1 MKKPKETYGVL
12 DGIRFMV
19 SAAWETRKQV
29 VFVTVWL
36 AVLTVARQVC
46 RLFVAPEILSRVEE
60 AAPLSQLLATI
71 AIFTLLE
78 LVLSMTHRYG
88 EETRM
93 SGEISVRTAIV
104 LRINRKACT
113 TSYPNVHDPEMQKRK
128 QAASEATEGNHEASE
143 HIWRTLTSVLENALG
158 FGVYLLVLRELDG
171 WMLLTVLLTTG
182 LSYLAARKS
191 NLWNHTHRDELV
203 QVERQINYVY
213 SKSRARDLAK
223 DIRIFGLESWLR
235 EIQEKAYRAWENY
248 QRRMETAVLM
258 ANLADVALTFLRNG
272 IAYAYLIARSLE
284 RGWTASEFL
293 LYFTAVTGLTEWV
306 GGLLRECGTLHRECT
321 DLSGIQVYLNQP
333 EQFRTVGGEAVPK
346 ADSYELR
353 LENVT
358 FRYPGAD
365 NNLFEHLN
373 LTIRPGE
380 KLAVVGL
387 NGAGKTTLVKLLCG
401 FYDPDGGRVL
411 LNGRDIRDFDR
422 REYYALFSAVFQ
434 EFTLL
439 DVTIAEQVAQQVAG
453 IDNAKLWDSLEK
465 AGLSDFVK
473 SLPNGEQTHMGRE
486 VYLDGILLSGGQTQ
500 RLMLARALYKNGSIL
515 VLDEPTAALDPIAE
529 NDIYQKYN
537 AMTAGKTAIF
547 ISHRLASTRF
557 CDRILFVDQGTVAEE
572 GTHAE
577 LLALGGKYA
586 ELYHVQSRY
595 YQEGGMKD
603 AKI

>member
-1 MKKPKETYGVL
+1 MKKPKVTYGVL
-12 DGIRFMV
+12 DGIRFMLG
-19 SAAWETRKQV
+19 AAWATCKQV
-29 VFVTVWL
+29 PFVTVTIAL
-36 AVLTVARQVC
+36 LSVARQVC
-46 RLFVAPEILSRVEE
+46 RLFVAPEILSRVES
-60 AAPLSQLLATI
+60 AAPLNQLLATI
-71 AIFTLLE
+71 ALFTALE
-78 LVLSMTHRYG
+78 LVLSMLHRYG

-93 SGEISVRTAIV
+93 SGEISVRTAII

-128 QAASEATEGNHEASE
+128 QAASEATEGNHTASE
-143 HIWRTLTSVLENALG
+143 HLWRTLTGVLENGLG
-158 FGVYLLVLRELDG
+158 FAVYLLVLRKLDG

-203 QVERQINYVY
+203 QAERQINYIY
-213 SKSRARDLAK
+213 SRSRARDLAK
-223 DIRIFGLESWLR
+223 DIRIFGLDSWMR
-235 EIQEKAYRAWENY
+235 ELQEKAYRSWEDY
-248 QRRMETAVLM
+248 HRRRETATLL

-272 IAYAYLIARSLE
+272 IAYAYLLAMTLR

-333 EQFRTVGGEAVPK
+333 EQFRFDGGEAVPL

-353 LENVT
+353 LEDVT
-358 FRYPGAD
+358 FRYPGAEEP
-365 NNLFEHLN
+365 LFAHLN

-387 NGAGKTTLVKLLCG
+387 NGAGKTTLVRLLGG
-401 FYDPDGGRVL
+401 FYDPDEGRVL

-422 REYYALFSAVFQ
+422 RKYYGLFSAVFQ

-439 DVTIAEQVAQQVAG
+439 DVTLAQQVAQRVEG
-453 IDNAKLWDSLEK
+453 IDQKRLWDSLEK
-465 AGLSDFVK
+465 AGLAEFVN
-473 SLPNGEQTHMGRE
+473 SLPNREQTHMGRE

-500 RLMLARALYKNGSIL
+500 RLMLARALYKNAPIL
-515 VLDEPTAALDPIAE
+515 MLDEPTAALDPLAE

-557 CDRILFVDQGTVAEE
+557 CDRILFVDHGTIAEE
-572 GTHAE
+572 GTHDQ

-586 ELYHVQSRY
+586 ALFHVQSRY

-603 AKI
+603 EER